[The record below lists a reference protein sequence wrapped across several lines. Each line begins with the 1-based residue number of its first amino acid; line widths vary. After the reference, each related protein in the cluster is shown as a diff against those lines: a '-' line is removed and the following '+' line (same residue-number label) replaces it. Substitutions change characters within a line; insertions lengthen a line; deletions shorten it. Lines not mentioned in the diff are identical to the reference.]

1 MMQTANVFS
10 EDEGRLM
17 VENPMVRR
25 MMGADASDELAKLV
39 LDEFSFKI
47 RAAAESSKEGL
58 SARDI
63 EGLIDDFMQKGR
75 DKTLVNFQQKF
86 EEILREHERDIW
98 DRTRTRPFERM
109 LIQRFCHLFPSEGEL
124 DKGNG
129 LISRRLIPGFLKTME
144 QMVGFEQCERFRRDT
159 KDLIT
164 RLKNDDEDHFRWYD
178 IYDNRTA
185 NGLVDE
191 ALATAALTFDAFEK
205 RITWLLFSVNAQLV
219 TAEYFAFE
227 GETVNSWK
235 LDRLGLIAML
245 DALYA
250 PLAKQAKKAAGRTEI
265 ERRYGMRAAAAI
277 GHLLM
282 RIEAEMKKSA

>member
-1 MMQTANVFS
+1 
-10 EDEGRLM
+10 M

-47 RAAAESSKEGL
+47 RAAAESSKVGL

-98 DRTRTRPFERM
+98 DRTRTRPFERV

-191 ALATAALTFDAFEK
+191 ALATAALTFDTFEK

>member
-1 MMQTANVFS
+1 
-10 EDEGRLM
+10 M

-47 RAAAESSKEGL
+47 RSAAESSKEGL

-98 DRTRTRPFERM
+98 DRTRTRPFERV

-159 KDLIT
+159 KELIT

>member
-1 MMQTANVFS
+1 
-10 EDEGRLM
+10 M

-98 DRTRTRPFERM
+98 DRTRTRPFERV

-205 RITWLLFSVNAQLV
+205 RIIWLLFSVNAQLV

>member
-10 EDEGRLM
+10 EDEGQLM

-58 SARDI
+58 SA
-63 EGLIDDFMQKGR
+63 G

-98 DRTRTRPFERM
+98 DRTRTRPFERV

-205 RITWLLFSVNAQLV
+205 RIIWLLFSVNAQLV
-219 TAEYFAFE
+219 TAEYYAFE

-235 LDRLGLIAML
+235 LDRPGLIAML

>member
-98 DRTRTRPFERM
+98 DRTRTRPFERV

-219 TAEYFAFE
+219 TAEYYAFE

>member
-1 MMQTANVFS
+1 MIQTANVFC
-10 EDEGRLM
+10 EDEGQFM

-98 DRTRTRPFERM
+98 DRTRTRPFERV

>member
-1 MMQTANVFS
+1 
-10 EDEGRLM
+10 
-17 VENPMVRR
+17 MVRR

-98 DRTRTRPFERM
+98 DRTRTRPFERV

-205 RITWLLFSVNAQLV
+205 RIIWLLFSVNAQLV

>member
-98 DRTRTRPFERM
+98 DRTRTRPFERV

-191 ALATAALTFDAFEK
+191 ALATAALTFDTFEK

>member
-98 DRTRTRPFERM
+98 DRTRTRPFERV

-277 GHLLM
+277 GHFLM

>member
-10 EDEGRLM
+10 EDESRLM

-98 DRTRTRPFERM
+98 DRTRTRPFERV

>member
-10 EDEGRLM
+10 EDEGQLM

-98 DRTRTRPFERM
+98 DRTRTRPFERV

-164 RLKNDDEDHFRWYD
+164 RLKNDDEYHFRWYD

-219 TAEYFAFE
+219 TAEYYAFE

-235 LDRLGLIAML
+235 LDRSGLIAML

>member
-1 MMQTANVFS
+1 
-10 EDEGRLM
+10 
-17 VENPMVRR
+17 
-25 MMGADASDELAKLV
+25 
-39 LDEFSFKI
+39 
-47 RAAAESSKEGL
+47 
-58 SARDI
+58 
-63 EGLIDDFMQKGR
+63 
-75 DKTLVNFQQKF
+75 
-86 EEILREHERDIW
+86 
-98 DRTRTRPFERM
+98 
-109 LIQRFCHLFPSEGEL
+109 
-124 DKGNG
+124 
-129 LISRRLIPGFLKTME
+129 
-144 QMVGFEQCERFRRDT
+144 MVGFEQCERFRRDT
-159 KDLIT
+159 EDLIT
-164 RLKNDDEDHFRWYD
+164 RLKKDDEDHFRWYD

-205 RITWLLFSVNAQLV
+205 RIIWLLFSVNAQLV
-219 TAEYFAFE
+219 TAKYYAFE

>member
-47 RAAAESSKEGL
+47 RAAAESSKVGL

-98 DRTRTRPFERM
+98 DRTRTRPFERV

>member
-98 DRTRTRPFERM
+98 DRTRTRPFERV

>member
-1 MMQTANVFS
+1 M
-10 EDEGRLM
+10 
-17 VENPMVRR
+17 
-25 MMGADASDELAKLV
+25 V

-47 RAAAESSKEGL
+47 RAAAESPKEGL

-63 EGLIDDFMQKGR
+63 EGLIDDFMLKGR

-86 EEILREHERDIW
+86 VEILLEHERDIW
-98 DRTRTRPFERM
+98 DCMRTRPFERV
-109 LIQRFCHLFPSEGEL
+109 LIHHLFPSEGEL

-205 RITWLLFSVNAQLV
+205 GIT
-219 TAEYFAFE
+219 
-227 GETVNSWK
+227 
-235 LDRLGLIAML
+235 
-245 DALYA
+245 
-250 PLAKQAKKAAGRTEI
+250 
-265 ERRYGMRAAAAI
+265 
-277 GHLLM
+277 
-282 RIEAEMKKSA
+282 

>member
-63 EGLIDDFMQKGR
+63 YGLIDDFMQKGR

-98 DRTRTRPFERM
+98 DRTRTRPFERV

-178 IYDNRTA
+178 IYDNRSA

-191 ALATAALTFDAFEK
+191 ALATAALTFDTFEK

-235 LDRLGLIAML
+235 LDRLRLIAML

-250 PLAKQAKKAAGRTEI
+250 SLAKQAKKAAGRTEI

>member
-1 MMQTANVFS
+1 
-10 EDEGRLM
+10 M

-47 RAAAESSKEGL
+47 RAAAQSSKEGL

-98 DRTRTRPFERM
+98 DRTRTRPFERV

-124 DKGNG
+124 DEGNG

-219 TAEYFAFE
+219 TAEYFSFE
-227 GETVNSWK
+227 GEMVNSWK
-235 LDRLGLIAML
+235 LDRLELIAML

>member
-25 MMGADASDELAKLV
+25 RMGADASDELAKLV

-98 DRTRTRPFERM
+98 DRTRTRPFERV

>member
-1 MMQTANVFS
+1 MMQKANVFS

-98 DRTRTRPFERM
+98 DRTRTRPFERV

>member
-75 DKTLVNFQQKF
+75 DKTLINFQQKF

-98 DRTRTRPFERM
+98 DRTRTRPFERV

>member
-1 MMQTANVFS
+1 MMQTANFFS

-98 DRTRTRPFERM
+98 DRTRTRPFERV

>member
-98 DRTRTRPFERM
+98 DRTRTRPFERV

-205 RITWLLFSVNAQLV
+205 RIIWLLFSVNAQLV
-219 TAEYFAFE
+219 TAEYYR
-227 GETVNSWK
+227 V
-235 LDRLGLIAML
+235 
-245 DALYA
+245 
-250 PLAKQAKKAAGRTEI
+250 
-265 ERRYGMRAAAAI
+265 RR
-277 GHLLM
+277 
-282 RIEAEMKKSA
+282 

>member
-1 MMQTANVFS
+1 
-10 EDEGRLM
+10 M

-98 DRTRTRPFERM
+98 DRTRTRPFERV

-144 QMVGFEQCERFRRDT
+144 QMVGFEQCERFRRDM

>member
-1 MMQTANVFS
+1 
-10 EDEGRLM
+10 M

-98 DRTRTRPFERM
+98 DRTRTRPFERV

-205 RITWLLFSVNAQLV
+205 RIIWLLFSVNAQLV
-219 TAEYFAFE
+219 TAEYYAFE

>member
-98 DRTRTRPFERM
+98 DRTRTRPFERV

-205 RITWLLFSVNAQLV
+205 RIIWLLFSVNAQLV

-235 LDRLGLIAML
+235 LDRPGLIAML